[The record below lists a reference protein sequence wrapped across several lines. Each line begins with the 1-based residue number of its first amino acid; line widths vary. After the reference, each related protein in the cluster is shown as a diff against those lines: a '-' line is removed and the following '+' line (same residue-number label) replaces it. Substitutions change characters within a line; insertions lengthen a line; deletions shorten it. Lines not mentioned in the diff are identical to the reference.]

1 MQCFHV
7 VIILGQSKVSSSK
20 ISISFALTTTQRGI
34 WSHKHDSCRWVIVAG
49 CALIELPLLYNSRQ
63 IRKHKQ
69 AYNCIPQ
76 PFISA
81 DIHLYLLFLLTP
93 SIHLSVPYSHLS
105 LSLPLCLFLSPP
117 SLSPLLTQDRLGSRD
132 GGTEVEGEAIY
143 PRRIRRCVTE
153 VWTVAAG
160 QWRWQA
166 PGRPAHMARGLW
178 DYRQMAPGGWQTIN
192 KPTRIAGS
200 AVYPQA
206 QEIARERVHL
216 CSEHFHSLLFLFPS
230 LVLYNS
236 CNLPMCLFH
245 KNTLVVVSL

>member
-1 MQCFHV
+1 MRQ
-7 VIILGQSKVSSSK
+7 LLQSYCSSLWCLNCVFCK
-20 ISISFALTTTQRGI
+20 MT
-34 WSHKHDSCRWVIVAG
+34 
-49 CALIELPLLYNSRQ
+49 Q

-69 AYNCIPQ
+69 AILSLRTSISVSCSFSHYAFLY
-76 PFISA
+76 PFTHSF
-81 DIHLYLLFLLTP
+81 LLF
-93 SIHLSVPYSHLS
+93 VS
-105 LSLPLCLFLSPP
+105 LFPSLPPCLFLSPP
-117 SLSPLLTQDRLGSRD
+117 LPLLLLTQDRLGSRD

-216 CSEHFHSLLFLFPS
+216 CSEHFYSLLFLFPS

>member
-1 MQCFHV
+1 MH
-7 VIILGQSKVSSSK
+7 
-20 ISISFALTTTQRGI
+20 
-34 WSHKHDSCRWVIVAG
+34 
-49 CALIELPLLYNSRQ
+49 LPLLSLQ
-63 IRKHKQ
+63 TSIS
-69 AYNCIPQ
+69 IPCS
-76 PFISA
+76 FSL
-81 DIHLYLLFLLTP
+81 HP
-93 SIHLSVPYSHLS
+93 SIRPFLPLIC
-105 LSLPLCLFLSPP
+105 LPPSLPLPVTP
-117 SLSPLLTQDRLGSRD
+117 SLSPPLTQDRLGSRD

-230 LVLYNS
+230 LVLCNS

>member
-1 MQCFHV
+1 MFELCFLQNDTDQEAQTGHFIFAHIYLCV
-7 VIILGQSKVSSSK
+7 LFILTLC
-20 ISISFALTTTQRGI
+20 ISLSIYPF
-34 WSHKHDSCRWVIVAG
+34 
-49 CALIELPLLYNSRQ
+49 LPL
-63 IRKHKQ
+63 I
-69 AYNCIPQ
+69 C
-76 PFISA
+76 
-81 DIHLYLLFLLTP
+81 
-93 SIHLSVPYSHLS
+93 LS
-105 LSLPLCLFLSPP
+105 LSLPP
-117 SLSPLLTQDRLGSRD
+117 SLSLPVTPLPLLLLTQDRLGSRD

-216 CSEHFHSLLFLFPS
+216 CSEHFYSLLFLFPS

>member
-1 MQCFHV
+1 MAV
-7 VIILGQSKVSSSK
+7 VIL
-20 ISISFALTTTQRGI
+20 
-34 WSHKHDSCRWVIVAG
+34 AG
-49 CALIELPLLYNSRQ
+49 CTLIEPLCSATTDGSESTSRL
-63 IRKHKQ
+63 ITVYLSH
-69 AYNCIPQ
+69 

-81 DIHLYLLFLLTP
+81 DIHLYLLFILFIHP
-93 SIHLSVPYSHLS
+93 SIHSLLSFVSLPPS
-105 LSLPLCLFLSPP
+105 LSLPVIPLPL
-117 SLSPLLTQDRLGSRD
+117 PLLTQDRLGSRD

-143 PRRIRRCVTE
+143 PRRIRRCVME

-166 PGRPAHMARGLW
+166 PGRPAHMARGLR

-245 KNTLVVVSL
+245 KNTLVVVLL

>member
-1 MQCFHV
+1 MNR
-7 VIILGQSKVSSSK
+7 IL
-20 ISISFALTTTQRGI
+20 I
-34 WSHKHDSCRWVIVAG
+34 C
-49 CALIELPLLYNSRQ
+49 
-63 IRKHKQ
+63 
-69 AYNCIPQ
+69 
-76 PFISA
+76 
-81 DIHLYLLFLLTP
+81 TP
-93 SIHLSVPYSHLS
+93 SIKFWSWIWFPFFPFLPHPVAPTHPSP
-105 LSLPLCLFLSPP
+105 SLPLPF
-117 SLSPLLTQDRLGSRD
+117 LTQDRLENCD

-216 CSEHFHSLLFLFPS
+216 CSKHFYSLLFLFPS
-230 LVLYNS
+230 LVLCNS
-236 CNLPMCLFH
+236 CDSPMCLSH
-245 KNTLVVVSL
+245 KNTLVVALL

>member
-1 MQCFHV
+1 M
-7 VIILGQSKVSSSK
+7 S
-20 ISISFALTTTQRGI
+20 AYLT
-34 WSHKHDSCRWVIVAG
+34 
-49 CALIELPLLYNSRQ
+49 LL
-63 IRKHKQ
+63 
-69 AYNCIPQ
+69 
-76 PFISA
+76 SA
-81 DIHLYLLFLLTP
+81 DIHLYLLLILTP
-93 SIHLSVPYSHLS
+93 SVHLSVPYSHFPLPPALS
-105 LSLPLCLFLSPP
+105 LLRHSPP
-117 SLSPLLTQDRLGSRD
+117 SPPLLTQDRLGSRD

-216 CSEHFHSLLFLFPS
+216 CSEHFYSLLFLFPS
-230 LVLYNS
+230 LV
-236 CNLPMCLFH
+236 
-245 KNTLVVVSL
+245 

>member
-1 MQCFHV
+1 MLSKSTNRPISPLHLTHPSPVHAHSFHPST
-7 VIILGQSKVSSSK
+7 QSFFIFV
-20 ISISFALTTTQRGI
+20 F
-34 WSHKHDSCRWVIVAG
+34 
-49 CALIELPLLYNSRQ
+49 LPP
-63 IRKHKQ
+63 
-69 AYNCIPQ
+69 C
-76 PFISA
+76 
-81 DIHLYLLFLLTP
+81 
-93 SIHLSVPYSHLS
+93 
-105 LSLPLCLFLSPP
+105 LSLPVTPLLRLPP
-117 SLSPLLTQDRLGSRD
+117 TPLLTQDRLGSRD

-200 AVYPQA
+200 ALYPQA
-206 QEIARERVHL
+206 QEIAKERVHL
-216 CSEHFHSLLFLFPS
+216 CSEHFSSLLFLSPS

-236 CNLPMCLFH
+236 CNLAMCLFH
-245 KNTLVVVSL
+245 KNTLLVASL

>member
-1 MQCFHV
+1 MFELCFLQNDTDQEAQTGHFIFAHIYLCV
-7 VIILGQSKVSSSK
+7 LFILTLC
-20 ISISFALTTTQRGI
+20 ISLSIYPF
-34 WSHKHDSCRWVIVAG
+34 
-49 CALIELPLLYNSRQ
+49 LPLICVSLS
-63 IRKHKQ
+63 
-69 AYNCIPQ
+69 
-76 PFISA
+76 
-81 DIHLYLLFLLTP
+81 LLP
-93 SIHLSVPYSHLS
+93 S
-105 LSLPLCLFLSPP
+105 LSLPVTPLPLL
-117 SLSPLLTQDRLGSRD
+117 LLTQDRLGSRD

-216 CSEHFHSLLFLFPS
+216 CSEHFYSLLFLFPS

>member
-1 MQCFHV
+1 MFEPLRFATDRSESTNKPVTVYLTLLSLQT
-7 VIILGQSKVSSSK
+7 S
-20 ISISFALTTTQRGI
+20 ISISCSF
-34 WSHKHDSCRWVIVAG
+34 S
-49 CALIELPLLYNSRQ
+49 LY
-63 IRKHKQ
+63 
-69 AYNCIPQ
+69 
-76 PFISA
+76 
-81 DIHLYLLFLLTP
+81 P
-93 SIHLSVPYSHLS
+93 SIHLSIPSSHVS
-105 LSLPLCLFLSPP
+105 PSLPVSCHPPPPPSPP
-117 SLSPLLTQDRLGSRD
+117 LTQDRLGSRD

>member
-1 MQCFHV
+1 MQLT
-7 VIILGQSKVSSSK
+7 ILSLYTL
-20 ISISFALTTTQRGI
+20 ISCSFSL
-34 WSHKHDSCRWVIVAG
+34 H
-49 CALIELPLLYNSRQ
+49 
-63 IRKHKQ
+63 
-69 AYNCIPQ
+69 
-76 PFISA
+76 
-81 DIHLYLLFLLTP
+81 P
-93 SIHLSVPYSHLS
+93 SIYPVLVCLSPF
-105 LSLPLCLFLSPP
+105 LSLPVTPLLL
-117 SLSPLLTQDRLGSRD
+117 PLLTQDRLGSRD

-206 QEIARERVHL
+206 QEIAREWVHL
-216 CSEHFHSLLFLFPS
+216 CSEHFYSLLFLSPS
-230 LVLYNS
+230 LVLYNN

-245 KNTLVVVSL
+245 ENTLCRYRTV

>member
-1 MQCFHV
+1 MPTSHY
-7 VIILGQSKVSSSK
+7 ILGKSSHSFSVSSS
-20 ISISFALTTTQRGI
+20 SSRLHLWAGQGLLVLI
-34 WSHKHDSCRWVIVAG
+34 WSFCNNCSTARHAACR
-49 CALIELPLLYNSRQ
+49 
-63 IRKHKQ
+63 
-69 AYNCIPQ
+69 CILESFSP
-76 PFISA
+76 A
-81 DIHLYLLFLLTP
+81 CL
-93 SIHLSVPYSHLS
+93 HLSIYLSFSELYSARL
-105 LSLPLCLFLSPP
+105 LLSP
-117 SLSPLLTQDRLGSRD
+117 SPLLPAVTQDRLGSRD

-166 PGRPAHMARGLW
+166 PGRPAHMAQGLW

-216 CSEHFHSLLFLFPS
+216 CSEHFHSLLFLSPNR
-230 LVLYNS
+230 VWYNS
-236 CNLPMCLFH
+236 CILPMCLFH
-245 KNTLVVVSL
+245 KNSLVVMPL

>member
-1 MQCFHV
+1 MC
-7 VIILGQSKVSSSK
+7 VSPFSLQT
-20 ISISFALTTTQRGI
+20 SIS
-34 WSHKHDSCRWVIVAG
+34 
-49 CALIELPLLYNSRQ
+49 LI
-63 IRKHKQ
+63 
-69 AYNCIPQ
+69 
-76 PFISA
+76 
-81 DIHLYLLFLLTP
+81 LTP
-93 SIHLSVPYSHLS
+93 SIHPSIHPFPPLIVS
-105 LSLPLCLFLSPP
+105 LPP
-117 SLSPLLTQDRLGSRD
+117 SLSLLSPPPSTAAPLTQDRLGSRD

-166 PGRPAHMARGLW
+166 PGRPAHMAQGLW

-216 CSEHFHSLLFLFPS
+216 CSEQFQSLLFLFQS

-236 CNLPMCLFH
+236 CILPMCLFH

>member
-1 MQCFHV
+1 MELAQQAACWWSFSTLQQHAFRK
-7 VIILGQSKVSSSK
+7 LDVSVCLTLLSLQTS
-20 ISISFALTTTQRGI
+20 ISISCSFSLHPSIYPFLT
-34 WSHKHDSCRWVIVAG
+34 
-49 CALIELPLLYNSRQ
+49 LISPSPPPCLFPVTPLPL
-63 IRKHKQ
+63 
-69 AYNCIPQ
+69 P
-76 PFISA
+76 
-81 DIHLYLLFLLTP
+81 
-93 SIHLSVPYSHLS
+93 
-105 LSLPLCLFLSPP
+105 
-117 SLSPLLTQDRLGSRD
+117 PLLTQDRLGSRD

-216 CSEHFHSLLFLFPS
+216 CSEHFYSLLFLFPS
-230 LVLYNS
+230 LV
-236 CNLPMCLFH
+236 
-245 KNTLVVVSL
+245 